1 MIEKMVRLT
10 QDQLKEF
17 LVNEM
22 AKRGYNPII
31 KDGFIYCKGSAPILF
46 VAHMDTVHREQVKFI
61 CFSQCGNIVM
71 SPQGI
76 GGDDRAG
83 IYMIL
88 EIIKTHNVS
97 VLFTEDEEIGGVGA
111 DKFMGYCLERDYT
124 PDVNFIIQLDRRGDN
139 DAVFYDCD
147 NPEFTA
153 FIESFGF
160 VEAQGSFSDIS
171 VIAPMLGIAAVNLS
185 AGFFNEHSLHEYI
198 DLEVCHLN
206 IMRINSMVGCTS
218 EKFEYVEYEWVY
230 EDEFISCASCDK
242 DVLFSQTVAISI
254 FHEYVCYECLST
266 INESDNEYAT
276 CVYCGQNEMLID
288 DVKLFNDAVCEVCW
302 LEANGLADKTKI

>member
-1 MIEKMVRLT
+1 MIKKLVRLT

-22 AKRGYNPII
+22 VKRGYNPII
-31 KDGFIYCKGSAPILF
+31 EDGFIYCKGSVPILF

-61 CFSQCGNIVM
+61 CYSECGNIVM

-88 EIIKTHNVS
+88 EIIKTHHVS

-111 DKFMGYCLERDYT
+111 DKFMGYCLERDYV

-147 NPEFTA
+147 NPEFTD

-185 AGFFNEHSLHEYI
+185 VGFFNEHSLHEYI

-206 IMRINSMVGCTS
+206 IMRINLMVGCTK
-218 EKFEYVEYEWVY
+218 EKFEYVELEYA
-230 EDEFISCASCDK
+230 FIPCAGCDK
-242 DVLFSQTVAISI
+242 EVLLSETVLS
-254 FHEYVCYECLST
+254 FFNENLCYECMSV
-266 INESDNEYAT
+266 INGEYMT
-276 CVYCGQNEMLID
+276 CVYCGQIEVFAD
-288 DVKLFNDAVCEVCW
+288 DVKLFDNKPVCEGCW
-302 LEANGLADKTKI
+302 FEINGLVSAE